1 MKNFFYIMLNT
12 LNNKSLNRILQE
24 LYVSEKVCE
33 GTVVEF
39 GARKNSKK
47 NFTNFIKI
55 KNSEKIIFADKIN
68 KSEDISF
75 QDLEDKLSFKNETI
89 DTVLIL
95 NVLEHVYDVNNSFKE
110 ITRCLKS
117 KGKIIGSTPFI
128 HRIHNAPGDFNR
140 YTPQF
145 IEKILKTN
153 NYTNINVEELGFG
166 PFTAAYSIIFD
177 TTKKIPILN
186 NIILMTTLI
195 LDNIISLFVKTK
207 LKKIYPITICF
218 SADKK

>member
-12 LNNKSLNRILQE
+12 FKNKSLNRILQE

-39 GARKNSKK
+39 GARKNSLK

-55 KNSEKIIFADKIN
+55 KNSDKIIFADKIN
-68 KSEDISF
+68 NNEDISF

-89 DTVLIL
+89 DAVLIF

-117 KGKIIGSTPFI
+117 NGKIIGS
-128 HRIHNAPGDFNR
+128 H
-140 YTPQF
+140 
-145 IEKILKTN
+145 
-153 NYTNINVEELGFG
+153 
-166 PFTAAYSIIFD
+166 YS
-177 TTKKIPILN
+177 
-186 NIILMTTLI
+186 
-195 LDNIISLFVKTK
+195 
-207 LKKIYPITICF
+207 
-218 SADKK
+218 